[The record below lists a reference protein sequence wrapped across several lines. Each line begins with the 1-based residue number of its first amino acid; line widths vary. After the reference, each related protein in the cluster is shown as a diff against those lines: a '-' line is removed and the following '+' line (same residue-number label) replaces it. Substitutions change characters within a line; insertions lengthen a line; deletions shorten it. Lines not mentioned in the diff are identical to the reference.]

1 MVANRA
7 DSENLSRCK
16 VMGFH
21 RRIPAP
27 PLDRYVAWIW
37 HYDDF
42 FPDHDREHVLPDG
55 SFELIINLQEV
66 PRKLFDRSDS
76 RRFETFRRGFV
87 SGAHEDYLVIDA
99 LQDSTMMGVH
109 FKPGG
114 VAPVLG
120 LPASEVAGQV
130 VELDAIW
137 GSDAWLW
144 RERLIECAGPAQK
157 CALMEQWLARK
168 LARNARSKNSQSRNG
183 LDWAVRRFMAE
194 PHIKGIGSIAAE
206 LGMSHKHF
214 IQRFRDEVGLTPKLF
229 CRIQRFQEV
238 LGQIQK
244 SARIEWADLAYSC
257 GYYDQAHF
265 VNDFIAF
272 SGVNPTT
279 YMVRKLEGE
288 LNFIRAADLD

>member
-1 MVANRA
+1 
-7 DSENLSRCK
+7 
-16 VMGFH
+16 MGIY

-27 PLDRYVAWIW
+27 PLDRYVAWLW

-55 SFELIINLQEV
+55 SFELIINLQEE
-66 PRKLFDRSDS
+66 PRKLFDREDS
-76 RRFETFRRGFV
+76 RRFDTFKRGWI
-87 SGAHEDYLVIDA
+87 SGAHEDFLVIDA
-99 LQDSTMMGVH
+99 LQNSTMMGVH

-114 VAPVLG
+114 AASVLG
-120 LPASEVAGQV
+120 LPASEVTSQV

-144 RERLIECAGPAQK
+144 RERLMACPTPAQK
-157 CALMEQWLARK
+157 CALMERWLAQK
-168 LARNARSKNSQSRNG
+168 LARNDRIGHDRTG
-183 LDWAVRRFMAE
+183 LDWAVRRFIAE
-194 PHIKGIGSIAAE
+194 PHIRGIGSVAAE
-206 LGMSHKHF
+206 LGISHKHF

-244 SARIEWADLAYSC
+244 SAKIEWADLAYSC

-265 VNDFIAF
+265 VNDFMAF

-279 YMVRKLEGE
+279 YLVQRLEGE
-288 LNFIRAADLD
+288 INFIRAVDQD